1 MEQEYESLNRLGK
14 IHQRL
19 LSIGKELPTIRK
31 KISDLQEADFAKAK
45 IWYDLLVKDREA
57 ISDAIESS
65 ICLLQETGEE
75 NLAQAAIRL
84 SKILR
89 DLPMMIQDYGKVAKT
104 ITAFAEQLP
113 RKEHVTARTLG
124 HLMNNVKLGYY
135 PTDLDHLDYLLKGI
149 TFPDGITTN
158 LLDPCCG
165 EGIALR
171 HLAMGNNCMTYGV
184 ELDESRAEQAQNN
197 LHRVAI
203 GDYFRARICQRAFHL
218 MLLNPPYL
226 FTASGRGKARAE
238 LQFLTSSIQHLTI
251 GGLLI
256 YIIPYYRLTPE
267 VAKILA
273 AHFEQLEIYRFVGK
287 EFQLHRQIAVLGARK
302 EYVPAPETADRLYS
316 STRAADTLVELT
328 ELPQGRFVL
337 PAISLEITR
346 FQGQIFNEME
356 LYQQLK
362 HSDSMEFLYRENELD
377 FLEQRPPLPLKI
389 GQIGLIGGSG
399 MINGLVKCDT
409 PHVIKGRVVKDIKVE
424 KCASGP
430 IKTDQEGT
438 LEIRKT
444 FSNRLVFN
452 VLTPNGFR
460 SLT

>member
-1 MEQEYESLNRLGK
+1 MEPQYEALNRLGK

-19 LSIGKELPTIRK
+19 LSIGKELPVIRQ
-31 KISDLQEADFAKAK
+31 KITDLQKIDFAKAR

-57 ISDAIESS
+57 ILDAVESS
-65 ICLLQETGEE
+65 ISLLQEIGEE
-75 NLAQAAIRL
+75 DFAQAAIRL
-84 SKILR
+84 TEILR
-89 DLPMMIQDYGKVAKT
+89 RLPMMVRDYRKVAKIIMT
-104 ITAFAEQLP
+104 FGEKLP
-113 RKEHVTARTLG
+113 RKDHVTAKALG

-135 PTDLDHLDYLLKGI
+135 PTDLEHLDYILRGI

-226 FTASGRGKARAE
+226 YTASNRGRVRAE
-238 LQFLTSSIQHLTI
+238 LQFLNSSVHHLAI

-267 VAKILA
+267 IAKVLA
-273 AHFEQLEIYRFVGK
+273 AHFEDLEIYRFVGK
-287 EFQLHRQIAVLGARK
+287 EFQIHRQIAVLGVRK
-302 EYVPAPETADRLYS
+302 ECIPTPETADRLCS
-316 STRAADTLVELT
+316 SVRMVDDLKELT
-328 ELPQGRFVL
+328 ELPQGRFML
-337 PAISLEITR
+337 PKISLDVPK

-362 HSDSMEFLYRENELD
+362 HSDSMEFLYRKNELD
-377 FLEQRPPLPLKI
+377 FQERRPPLPLKI

-399 MINGLVKCDT
+399 MINGLVRCDT
-409 PHVIKGRVVKDIKVE
+409 PHVIKGRVVKDIKIE
-424 KCASGP
+424 KSAATSP
-430 IKTDQEGT
+430 KSDQENDI
-438 LEIRKT
+438 EIRKT
-444 FSNRLVFN
+444 FSNRLIFN
-452 VLTPNGFR
+452 ILTPNGFR